1 MGSTLGV
8 RLAWRWL
15 GSRSPG
21 AFPGPAPDAI
31 LICGRSLADIA
42 QRQAEMSSAPL
53 PWFSSGRTR
62 SRHADGIRKSHRRGV
77 RDAAPTLTVS
87 GVCSAAMC
95 LQRGAEALDQ
105 GRSRKG
111 LAQETNRSGLQ
122 RPGADAL
129 IGEGRDENE
138 RRTVTLG
145 AHKDEQ
151 VQTAHGRHL
160 YVGNHT
166 RRVIQVGRL
175 QELLG
180 RRKCMDPV
188 AVRRQKIVR
197 RGTDG
202 CVIVNDGD
210 NRKR

>member
-1 MGSTLGV
+1 
-8 RLAWRWL
+8 
-15 GSRSPG
+15 
-21 AFPGPAPDAI
+21 
-31 LICGRSLADIA
+31 
-42 QRQAEMSSAPL
+42 
-53 PWFSSGRTR
+53 
-62 SRHADGIRKSHRRGV
+62 
-77 RDAAPTLTVS
+77 
-87 GVCSAAMC
+87 MC

-160 YVGNHT
+160 YIRNHT
-166 RRVIQVGRL
+166 RRVMQVGGP
-175 QELLG
+175 QEFIG
-180 RRKCMDPV
+180 GPKCMDDVPV
-188 AVRRQKIVR
+188 RTQKIVR
-197 RGTDG
+197 GGTNG
-202 CVIVNDGD
+202 RIIVNDGND
-210 NRKR
+210 RKR